1 MKRNIRTVVTSIV
14 ATLAVIWATSAW
26 AQGSK
31 LPAAPGANGD
41 AADSHAP
48 QIESKPAPITI
59 PAGVL
64 KTMTP
69 LFDGKSL
76 DGWEFDPKAWSIVDG
91 AMRGTGKGGNIWTK
105 ADYGNF
111 RLIVTSRVASPPGD
125 DGHNHLGVLF
135 WGDRPAAGRFGTNN
149 AIQVQPPHGAMWDY
163 HKGKGNIKV
172 VREPGFQKP
181 RYQDWHVGEIFAN
194 LDTGEVRFANDGVE
208 VMHYKYPAISA
219 LKRGPI
225 GMQIHAAAGIF
236 DYKDI
241 YVETDPKDHKLLTV
255 KQ

>member
-1 MKRNIRTVVTSIV
+1 MKRSTFMVV
-14 ATLAVIWATSAW
+14 AGLLAVLPFACGTIVRGQELSKGDATASEAVKVE
-26 AQGSK
+26 SK
-31 LPAAPGANGD
+31 L
-41 AADSHAP
+41 
-48 QIESKPAPITI
+48 APITVS
-59 PAGVL
+59 ADVL
-64 KTMTP
+64 KKMTM

-76 DGWEFDPKAWSIVDG
+76 DGWDYDPKAWSIVDG

-105 ADYGNF
+105 GDYGNF
-111 RLIVTSRVASPPGD
+111 RLFVTSRVASPPGD

-135 WGDRPAAGRFGTNN
+135 WGDRPVAGKFGTNN
-149 AIQVQPPHGAMWDY
+149 AVQVQPPHGAMWDY

-172 VREPGFQKP
+172 ERDASFKKP
-181 RYQDWHVGEIFAN
+181 RYQDWHVGEILAN

-208 VMHYKYPAISA
+208 VMHHKYPDVSA

-241 YVETDPKDHKLLTV
+241 YVEADPKERELLTV
-255 KQ
+255 KVTHAE